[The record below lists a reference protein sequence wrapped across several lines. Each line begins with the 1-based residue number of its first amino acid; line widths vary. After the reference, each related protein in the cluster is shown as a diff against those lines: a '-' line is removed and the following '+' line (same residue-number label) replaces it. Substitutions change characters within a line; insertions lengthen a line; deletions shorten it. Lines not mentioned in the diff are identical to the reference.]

1 MIVDIEE
8 LDLKRARQ
16 KGSSQIYR
24 LRPDRLTGV
33 GIEGP
38 HVVRHRADVYNI
50 ARRLTA
56 DPDAGNKQ
64 RLRLD
69 TGIVVHIEA
78 EVLDEQIAPDQR
90 RCKNGLLRVRPGAS
104 VRI

>member
-1 MIVDIEE
+1 MLVDIEE

-16 KGSSQIYR
+16 KGSSQIYG

-38 HVVRHRADVYNI
+38 HVVRHCADVNNI
-50 ARRLTA
+50 ARCLTTDA
-56 DPDAGNKQ
+56 DAGNKQ
-64 RLRLD
+64 RLGLD

-78 EVLDEQIAPDQR
+78 EVLNEQITPDQR
-90 RCKNGLLRVRPGAS
+90 RCKNGLLRVRSGPS